1 MTSPNWKFLTTSKST
16 AFLCLVLFILFSL
29 SIKVILEVQKQND
42 VIQQKLSEKMLKNT
56 IDEEITFFEDSLAK
70 LFSIEDFKKN
80 QEINKIFPWA
90 LNVQKIDSPNIP
102 GNELANLENIVSKF
116 KYPDSISDLTYLNL
130 APLINASQNLK
141 NRVFYGSTIKIND
154 NLEILPLSI
163 ASDSI
168 EGNTTNIIAWMDT
181 KKFLNRVKNNTDL
194 NFNYRLD
201 LVGINSKISPNWTI
215 TSSSPDLNISINK
228 ELFSSNSTYYFLLNL
243 FNSPQSL
250 MIIGVNFLLW
260 IAIGFTLFEHF
271 RRMRSEQ
278 KLKDAIEKG
287 LQQSRLASIGE
298 VASGLAHEINQ
309 PLATI
314 ETYASITK
322 KLLEKRHFDEELRR
336 VHSHLEEIRNQT
348 QRCSNIT
355 KSVLSL
361 KKQNTVGL
369 NYLKIKDVLDNI
381 EPILELNAQKINA
394 RIEWDIHPKY
404 LIFSN
409 SVALEQILLNICI
422 NGLES
427 MQNTSINDRNL
438 ILSSIKVEKN
448 NKKYLQILVSDNGC
462 GIDSSEK
469 SNIFDPFTSYKKNG
483 TGLGLSLCKSLA
495 EKCQMEIDFHE
506 NKNQG
511 TTFKLLVPA
520 SAQQVYPSQQIL
532 DTSTMDFVQNSKMS
546 VVGK

>member
-1 MTSPNWKFLTTSKST
+1 MTSPNWKFFKKSKST
-16 AFLCLVLFILFSL
+16 AFLYLVLFILFSL
-29 SIKVILEVQKQND
+29 SIKVILEAQNQND
-42 VIQQKLSEKMLKNT
+42 LIQQKLSEKMLKDT

-70 LFSIEDFKKN
+70 LFSIGDSKKT

-90 LNVQKIDSPNIP
+90 LNVQKIDAPNML
-102 GNELANLENIVSKF
+102 GNELANLENIVSKLE
-116 KYPDSISDLTYLNL
+116 YPDSISELNYLNL
-130 APLINASQNLK
+130 VPLINASQNLK
-141 NRVFYGSTIKIND
+141 NRVFYGSAIKINES
-154 NLEILPLSI
+154 LEILPLSI

-181 KKFLNRVKNNTDL
+181 KKFLNRIKNNTDL

-201 LVGINSKISPNWTI
+201 LVGKNSKISPNWTI
-215 TSSSPDLNISINK
+215 TSSSPDLNIAINK
-228 ELFSSNSTYYFLLNL
+228 EHLSANSTYYFLLNL
-243 FNSPQSL
+243 FNTPQSL

-260 IAIGFTLFEHF
+260 VAIGFTLFEHF
-271 RRMRSEQ
+271 RRLRSEQ

-322 KLLEKRHFDEELRR
+322 KLLEKHHFDEELSKVR
-336 VHSHLEEIRNQT
+336 SHLDEIRNQT

-361 KKQNTVGL
+361 KTKNSVGL
-369 NYLKIKDVLDNI
+369 NYLKIRDVLDNI

-394 RIEWDIHPKY
+394 RIDWNINPKY

-427 MQNTSINDRNL
+427 MQNTSIDKKIL
-438 ILSSIKVEKN
+438 ILSSIEVEKN
-448 NKKYLQILVSDNGC
+448 NKKYLQISVSDNGC

-469 SNIFDPFTSYKKNG
+469 SDIFDPFTSYKKNG

-495 EKCQMEIDFHE
+495 EKCQMEIDFHD

-520 SAQQVYPSQQIL
+520 SPQQAYPSQQIL
-532 DTSTMDFVQNSKMS
+532 NSNTMDFVQNSKMS

>member
-1 MTSPNWKFLTTSKST
+1 MISPNWKLFRKSKST
-16 AFLCLVLFILFSL
+16 TFLCLVLFILFSL
-29 SIKVILEVQKQND
+29 SIKVILEAQNQND
-42 VIQQKLSEKMLKNT
+42 LIQQKLSEKMLKDT
-56 IDEEITFFEDSLAK
+56 IDEEIKFFEDSLAK
-70 LFSIEDFKKN
+70 LFSIEDLKKT

-90 LNVQKIDSPNIP
+90 LNVQKIDAPNML

-116 KYPDSISDLTYLNL
+116 EYPDSISDLNYLNL
-130 APLINASQNLK
+130 VPLINASQNLK
-141 NRVFYGSTIKIND
+141 NRVFYGSAIKINE

-181 KKFLNRVKNNTDL
+181 KKFLNKVKNNTDL

-201 LVGINSKISPNWTI
+201 LVGKNSKISPNWTI
-215 TSSSPDLNISINK
+215 TSSSPDLNIAINK
-228 ELFSSNSTYYFLLNL
+228 EHFSSNSTYYFLLNL

-271 RRMRSEQ
+271 RRLRLEQ

-322 KLLEKRHFDEELRR
+322 KLLEKHHFDEELSKVR
-336 VHSHLEEIRNQT
+336 SHLDEIRNQT

-361 KKQNTVGL
+361 KTKNSVGL
-369 NYLKIKDVLDNI
+369 NYLKIRDVLDNI

-394 RIEWDIHPKY
+394 RIDWDINPKY

-438 ILSSIKVEKN
+438 ILSSIEVEKN
-448 NKKYLQILVSDNGC
+448 NKNYLQISVSDNGC
-462 GIDSSEK
+462 GIETSEK
-469 SNIFDPFTSYKKNG
+469 SGIFDPFTSYKKNG

-495 EKCQMEIDFHE
+495 EKCQMEIDFHG

-520 SAQQVYPSQQIL
+520 SSEQVYPSQQIL
-532 DTSTMDFVQNSKMS
+532 NSNTMDFVQNSKMS